1 LKFSTRTLV
10 ETRIS
15 NNAKHVDFQ
24 ARVQTRGPP
33 LSTLNG
39 SQGAPS
45 ASILLYTNVR
55 VFHSFLQRRRL
66 TADAASRLTQ
76 LRSPSVT
83 PQASRPS
90 VPATTTT
97 LPQPALHRTASLD
110 SSGSVQQIRQAP
122 SRNGSHD
129 IEEDDHDLPQDDGDE
144 TYQYRG
150 NGIVFSDICSH
161 LLTISG
167 SHDNGCD
174 DSIMPSQGSGKHPR
188 PESPSHSPGP
198 IRKAIK
204 LHSSRG
210 RPKASDYEHAA
221 QEILSLAIKIY
232 TSDLSSQNAYPDKM
246 WELTSAKQAW
256 IDACE
261 TCEIELGYN
270 SELIKIVSKNGSSYS
285 LLIKQVRLLA
295 TLHTSVAK
303 LRQMQGHMSR
313 PSSGLKQVENHP
325 LRNEIAR

>member
-1 LKFSTRTLV
+1 M
-10 ETRIS
+10 
-15 NNAKHVDFQ
+15 
-24 ARVQTRGPP
+24 
-33 LSTLNG
+33 
-39 SQGAPS
+39 
-45 ASILLYTNVR
+45 
-55 VFHSFLQRRRL
+55 
-66 TADAASRLTQ
+66 
-76 LRSPSVT
+76 
-83 PQASRPS
+83 PQAPQSS
-90 VPATTTT
+90 VPATTTI
-97 LPQPALHRTASLD
+97 LPQPALHRTISLD

-122 SRNGSHD
+122 SQNGSD
-129 IEEDDHDLPQDDGDE
+129 IEEDDHDLPQDDRDE

-150 NGIVFSDICSH
+150 NGIIFSAVCSH

-167 SHDNGCD
+167 SHDNECD
-174 DSIMPSQGSGKHPR
+174 DSVMLSQGSGKHPR

-198 IRKAIK
+198 IRKARK

-221 QEILSLAIKIY
+221 QEIISLAIKIY

-270 SELIKIVSKNGSSYS
+270 SKLIKIVSKNGSLYS

-295 TLHTSVAK
+295 TPHTSVAK
-303 LRQMQGHMSR
+303 SRQMQGHMSR
-313 PSSGLKQVENHP
+313 PSSGLKQVANHP
-325 LRNEIAR
+325 LRNEIAH